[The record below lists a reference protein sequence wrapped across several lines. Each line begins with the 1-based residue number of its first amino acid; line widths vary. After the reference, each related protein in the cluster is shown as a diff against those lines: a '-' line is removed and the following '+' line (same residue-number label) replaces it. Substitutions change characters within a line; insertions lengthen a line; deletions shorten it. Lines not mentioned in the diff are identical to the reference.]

1 MMDIENNL
9 SQILNEVNNDLENIK
24 NLEELKQLRAKYIKL
39 EILNQVK
46 KQLKET
52 QDLDEKKHLGK
63 ILSNFNQSLNLAF
76 STKQNEL
83 ENSFFLIEKENEL
96 IEGTFDLEKVKDP
109 LRFCYHP
116 LTLLGN
122 KVKEFFEQQL
132 NYEFKF
138 GNEVEDEEYNFDILN
153 IPKNHTARSMHD
165 SLYFRNNKM
174 LRTHSTN
181 ITARKL
187 LESNSNENFFYSIG
201 SVFRNDDNDATHS
214 FQFNQVDFFATSEKK
229 VVSISNLKSV
239 LDALLK
245 YIFETELETRYR
257 ISYFPFTE
265 PSFEVDVKFLSSS
278 EDKQDKW
285 IEVLGSGMINDAVLY
300 NTKKNPS
307 IVNGFAGGVGLE
319 RLAML
324 KWNIDDIRHFYTN
337 HTFFIK
343 KLNRRGE
350 H

>member
-1 MMDIENNL
+1 M
-9 SQILNEVNNDLENIK
+9 V
-24 NLEELKQLRAKYIKL
+24 
-39 EILNQVK
+39 
-46 KQLKET
+46 
-52 QDLDEKKHLGK
+52 
-63 ILSNFNQSLNLAF
+63 
-76 STKQNEL
+76 
-83 ENSFFLIEKENEL
+83 EKENEL
-96 IEGTFDLEKVKDP
+96 LSGSFDLEKAKNS
-109 LRFCYHP
+109 FHFYYHP

-122 KVKEFFEQQL
+122 KIKDFFETKL

-187 LESNSNENFFYSIG
+187 LESTSNENFFYSIG

-214 FQFNQVDFFATSEKK
+214 FQFNQVDFFATSGTKII
-229 VVSISNLKSV
+229 SIAHLKSV

-245 YIFETELETRYR
+245 HIFESELETRYR
-257 ISYFPFTE
+257 ISFFPFTE
-265 PSFEVDVKFLSSS
+265 PSFEVDVKFLSNSG
-278 EDKQDKW
+278 EDKDGKW
-285 IEVLGSGMINDAVLY
+285 IEILGSGMINNAVLQ
-300 NTKKNPS
+300 NTKKDPK

-324 KWNIDDIRHFYTN
+324 KWNINDIRHFYTN

-343 KLNRRGE
+343 KLNRRE
-350 H
+350 RK